1 MTDQPSTQ
9 RIFKIGTIRIVAD
22 DAMRDL
28 SHDEVRQ
35 MLQTTYP
42 QVAHATVRET
52 TTEDTILVEFVPKP
66 GRKG

>member
-1 MTDQPSTQ
+1 MTDQQAPQ
-9 RIFKIGTIRIVAD
+9 RVFKIGTIRIVAD
-22 DAMRDL
+22 DTLREL
-28 SHDEVRQ
+28 SHEEVRQ

-52 TTEDTILVEFVPKP
+52 TTEDTTLIEFVPKP